1 MDISSK
7 SHLEIIKENKA
18 LAERLSGKTFKVSV
32 LSNLTFN
39 KLKDILEYPLRI
51 NNINAVIEFGNYDN
65 VIQDSHNFSKS
76 DTVIIHQELQNIS
89 GKLSTCHLINDQETN
104 QEMIGNICEQIDLIL
119 NNLKDTKLVIYNTF
133 SERNFVNNLHVQC
146 GTSSIARSLND
157 YLKLKTKEYP
167 NLRICDVDRIISKL
181 GTDNCVDLRTYS
193 AFKDLYKV
201 NWLQEYVNE
210 IQHYIYSLNGRIKK
224 ALILDCDNT
233 LWKGVLG
240 EDGFDGIKM
249 SSSDKHGEPFSYVQ
263 RVVSQMSA
271 RGILICLCSKNN
283 YDDVEQVLLNHNEI
297 TLKNNEITVKKVNW
311 QNKAANIKEIS
322 DELNIGLDSFVFID
336 DSDFEVNLV
345 KEQLPEVTVFQVPK
359 DLNQYPAMI
368 DKVSNYFYRNKI
380 TESDINK
387 VKEYKLQAKRNL
399 KKSEFTN
406 IDDYIKSLE
415 IEITIYKDS
424 ESHLAR
430 LEQMAQ
436 KTNQFNFTTIR
447 HSESDI
453 KSFFIDK
460 NHGVYCIGVKDK
472 FGDSGVTGMIITE
485 NISNTT
491 CVIKTFLMS
500 CRVIGRNIEYAFL
513 KYVLEDV
520 VKKGVSEIKA
530 SYIRTNK
537 NQQIESFYGDL
548 GFNLVDGKSTDS
560 EKNYVQEIK
569 KIKFKNTDY
578 IGVTDG

>member
-1 MDISSK
+1 
-7 SHLEIIKENKA
+7 
-18 LAERLSGKTFKVSV
+18 
-32 LSNLTFN
+32 
-39 KLKDILEYPLRI
+39 
-51 NNINAVIEFGNYDN
+51 
-65 VIQDSHNFSKS
+65 
-76 DTVIIHQELQNIS
+76 
-89 GKLSTCHLINDQETN
+89 
-104 QEMIGNICEQIDLIL
+104 
-119 NNLKDTKLVIYNTF
+119 
-133 SERNFVNNLHVQC
+133 
-146 GTSSIARSLND
+146 
-157 YLKLKTKEYP
+157 
-167 NLRICDVDRIISKL
+167 
-181 GTDNCVDLRTYS
+181 
-193 AFKDLYKV
+193 
-201 NWLQEYVNE
+201 
-210 IQHYIYSLNGRIKK
+210 
-224 ALILDCDNT
+224 
-233 LWKGVLG
+233 
-240 EDGFDGIKM
+240 
-249 SSSDKHGEPFSYVQ
+249 
-263 RVVSQMSA
+263 
-271 RGILICLCSKNN
+271 
-283 YDDVEQVLLNHNEI
+283 
-297 TLKNNEITVKKVNW
+297 
-311 QNKAANIKEIS
+311 
-322 DELNIGLDSFVFID
+322 
-336 DSDFEVNLV
+336 
-345 KEQLPEVTVFQVPK
+345 
-359 DLNQYPAMI
+359 MI

-387 VKEYKLQAKRNL
+387 VKEYKLQAKRNQ

-415 IEITIYKDS
+415 IEITIYKNS

-453 KSFFIDK
+453 KSFFSDK

-548 GFNLVDGKSTDS
+548 GFNLVDSKSTDS
-560 EKNYVQEIK
+560 EKN
-569 KIKFKNTDY
+569 
-578 IGVTDG
+578 